1 MILRSSNV
9 SNGEIVDAD
18 NVYVHPDVVNSE
30 NVQVGD
36 IIVVVRN
43 GSRSLMQTPK
53 YMIPKA
59 WLLDFVTTD
68 FFNEIGRK
76 GGKHYGIVR
85 AIKQASTPLKKSG
98 TKPGTKKN
106 KKRKTTK

>member
-59 WLLDFVTTD
+59 WLLDFGPRIFSTRSPDNVENTTAWSKPSS
-68 FFNEIGRK
+68 R
-76 GGKHYGIVR
+76 
-85 AIKQASTPLKKSG
+85 QAPR
-98 TKPGTKKN
+98 P
-106 KKRKTTK
+106 KREV

>member
-43 GSRSLMQTPK
+43 GSRSL
-53 YMIPKA
+53 I
-59 WLLDFVTTD
+59 
-68 FFNEIGRK
+68 
-76 GGKHYGIVR
+76 
-85 AIKQASTPLKKSG
+85 
-98 TKPGTKKN
+98 
-106 KKRKTTK
+106 